1 MLSELNLSMYSGLT
15 VTPTKRI
22 FKIANTVLSG
32 NKVGELTL
40 LSFKN
45 YYRVT
50 VIKTPLWFLQKDTPT
65 DQSEQDK
72 KPGNTLINTVTGL

>member
-15 VTPTKRI
+15 VTPTKII

-40 LSFKN
+40 PDFNS
-45 YYRVT
+45 YYKSTRSQDSVVL
-50 VIKTPLWFLQKDTPT
+50 VIKQTNRSVEEDSVPRNRPT
-65 DQSEQDK
+65 
-72 KPGNTLINTVTGL
+72 

>member
-1 MLSELNLSMYSGLT
+1 MILKFTWQG
-15 VTPTKRI
+15 KRPRI
-22 FKIANTVLSG
+22 PNTILKKT

>member
-32 NKVGELTL
+32 N
-40 LSFKN
+40 
-45 YYRVT
+45 
-50 VIKTPLWFLQKDTPT
+50 
-65 DQSEQDK
+65 
-72 KPGNTLINTVTGL
+72 

>member
-15 VTPTKRI
+15 VTPTKII

-40 LSFKN
+40 PDFSS
-45 YYRVT
+45 YYKSTRSR
-50 VIKTPLWFLQKDTPT
+50 QCGAG
-65 DQSEQDK
+65 DK
-72 KPGNTLINTVTGL
+72 ADK

>member
-40 LSFKN
+40 PDFNSYCKSTRSQDSVVL
-45 YYRVT
+45 
-50 VIKTPLWFLQKDTPT
+50 VIKQTNRSVEEDSVPRNRQT
-65 DQSEQDK
+65 
-72 KPGNTLINTVTGL
+72 